1 MTTIPVALSRT
12 PYAIHIQRGLLSRV
26 GEEAAAVTSA
36 RRIALVTDA
45 HVAPLYAATVKQSLE
60 SAGFAV
66 QTVALPAGEENK
78 TDATLH
84 MIYDI
89 LLTCGFTRGDAVAA
103 LGGGV
108 VGDVAGYAAATLFR
122 GMDFIQIPT
131 SLMAQA
137 DSSVGGKTGVD
148 LPQGKNLL
156 GAFHQPKVVLMD
168 PDCLDSL
175 PEREI
180 RCGLAEVIKYGFIAD
195 ASILTD
201 LEREEKPDFEALLP
215 KCLAIKARL
224 VAEDEEDRGVRRL
237 LNFGHTLG
245 HAYEAAGGYLLHSHG
260 EAVAAGMADM
270 LRLEEL
276 QGLVDPAVRERL
288 TALLERFGLPDHMDC
303 SEGALSAA
311 VGLDK
316 KNAGGLLHPV
326 YVTAAGTATVGDID
340 KDAFL
345 SLWRQSR

>member
-1 MTTIPVALSRT
+1 MTTIPVALSRG
-12 PYAIHIQRGLLSRV
+12 PYDIKIERGLLSRV
-26 GEEAAAVTSA
+26 GEEAAAVTAA
-36 RRIALVTDA
+36 RRVALVSDTN
-45 HVAPLYAATVKQSLE
+45 VAPLYAAAVKDSLE
-60 SAGFAV
+60 AAGFAV
-66 QTVALPAGEENK
+66 QTVSIPAGEQNK
-78 TDATLH
+78 TDGTLH

-89 LLTCGFTRGDAVAA
+89 LLTCGFTRGAAVAA

-195 ASILTD
+195 PVILD
-201 LEREEKPDFEALLP
+201 LLEQGGGPDFAALLP
-215 KCLAIKARL
+215 RCLAIKAHL
-224 VAEDEEDRGVRRL
+224 VAEDELDKGERRL

-245 HAYEAAGGYLLHSHG
+245 HAYEASGGYLLFSHG

-270 LRLEEL
+270 LRMEEL
-276 QGLVDPAVRERL
+276 QGIAPPQLRQRL
-288 TALLERFGLPDHMDC
+288 TALLEKFGLPEHMDC

-316 KNAGGLLHPV
+316 KSAGGLLHPV
-326 YVTAAGTATVGDID
+326 YVTAAGTAVVGDIE
-340 KDAFL
+340 KDTFID
-345 SLWRQSR
+345 LWKKTR